1 MENFKECSR
10 RKLRFKTTIG
20 TLSVEQL
27 WDLPLEGLDTLA
39 VSLEKDVNEAP
50 KKSFLVKTSNE
61 DKIAKLKFDIVLD
74 VLNTRIKERDEYLE
88 QKENKEQNEKILS
101 LISEKQDESLKGKS
115 IEELKAMLK

>member
-10 RKLRFKTTIG
+10 RKLRFKTASG
-20 TLSVEQL
+20 LLSVEQL
-27 WDLPLEGLDTLA
+27 WDLHLEQLDTLA

-74 VLNTRIKERDEYLE
+74 ILNTRIKERDEYLE

>member
-10 RKLRFKTTIG
+10 RKLRFKTTSG
-20 TLSVEQL
+20 LLSVEQL
-27 WDLPLEGLDTLA
+27 WDLHLEQLDTLA

-61 DKIAKLKFDIVLD
+61 DTIAKLKFDIVLD
-74 VLNTRIKERDEYLE
+74 ILNTRIKERDEYLE

>member
-10 RKLRFKTTIG
+10 RKLRFKTASG
-20 TLSVEQL
+20 LLSVEQL
-27 WDLPLEGLDTLA
+27 WDLHLEQLDVLA

-88 QKENKEQNEKILS
+88 QKANKEQNEKILS